1 MVSKLKFYLIYIGI
15 VSVGLLR
22 IFGKHFKFFFFFLV
36 IIPEIPLK
44 CENVILRYTH
54 VKEDSQMVFVYSI

>member
-15 VSVGLLR
+15 VSVLR
-22 IFGKHFKFFFFFLV
+22 IFGKHFKFFFFLV